1 MNDWSMQ
8 RRAGGVLAVGLIVM
22 AIGVLAPQ
30 ESAVAELGRGLG
42 VLVTLIG
49 MVSLIA
55 ARQSAMDSRTLSRTN
70 AGQHQP
76 ES

>member
-1 MNDWSMQ
+1 MNEGAMQ
-8 RRAGGVLAVGLIVM
+8 RRAGGVLVVGLIVM
-22 AIGVLAPQ
+22 AIGVVAPH
-30 ESAVAELGRGLG
+30 ESTSAALGRGLG